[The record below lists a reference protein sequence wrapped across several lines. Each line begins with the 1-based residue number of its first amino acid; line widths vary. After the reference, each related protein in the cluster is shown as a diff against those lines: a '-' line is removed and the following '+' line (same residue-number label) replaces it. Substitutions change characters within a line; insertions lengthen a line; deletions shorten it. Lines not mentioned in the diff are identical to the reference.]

1 MDRDIANKINN
12 EINEL
17 ESKIGKTNIIDGK
30 IISSNPNGMTV
41 YDLTDDGKGKKYDSG
56 KPMVGTLC
64 QVFPRA
70 LMGIGACI
78 EFGTHKYPK
87 PDNWKLVEN
96 AFKRYQDSLMRHYL
110 KFQIG
115 EIEDRETKLNHLFHM
130 AWNALA
136 ITELYLM
143 DNPELVERLL
153 K

>member
-1 MDRDIANKINN
+1 MEDFFDDLNKEIDDIN
-12 EINEL
+12 
-17 ESKIGKTNIIDGK
+17 SKLKYPI
-30 IISSNPNGMTV
+30 PE
-41 YDLTDDGKGKKYDSG
+41 YDLKDDGTGKKYDSG

-87 PDNWKLVEN
+87 SDNWKLVED
-96 AFKRYQDSLMRHYL
+96 AFRRYQDSLMRHYL

>member
-1 MDRDIANKINN
+1 MDKDTLNRINN

-30 IISSNPNGMTV
+30 IISSNPNGTTV
-41 YDLTDDGKGKKYDSG
+41 YDLTDDGTGKKYDSG

-64 QVFPRA
+64 RVFPRA

-87 PDNWKLVEN
+87 PDNWKLVEG

-115 EIEDRETKLNHLFHM
+115 EVEDRETKLNHLFHM

>member
-1 MDRDIANKINN
+1 MDGDIANKINN
-12 EINEL
+12 DINEL
-17 ESKIGKTNIIDGK
+17 ESKISKTNIIDGK
-30 IISSNPNGMTV
+30 IISSNSHGMTV
-41 YDLTDDGKGKKYDSG
+41 YDLTDDGTGKKYDSG

-87 PDNWKLVEN
+87 PDNWKLVEG